1 MNKDNPIAVLSKGF
15 ALRIVKLEKYLRE
28 EKKEFTLSRQILRS
42 GTSIGANIRE
52 SIYAQSK
59 ADFYQQDEHSF
70 KGVQRDGVLVR
81 AIA

>member
-59 ADFYQQDEHSF
+59 ADFIS
-70 KGVQRDGVLVR
+70 KMS
-81 AIA
+81 IALK